1 MKRPWLAFLLS
12 FLLAGAGLWYLGR
25 LWSGV
30 INLLL
35 VIAIGVGC
43 VLFMPEAMFDEWG
56 PILGMTIPCI
66 SGIVAQQQAMLH
78 NKRMAGTGAAPA

>member
-1 MKRPWLAFLLS
+1 MKKPWLAFLLS

-43 VLFMPEAMFDEWG
+43 AILMPEAMLNEWG
-56 PILGMTIPCI
+56 PILGMTIPAA
-66 SGIVAQQQAMLH
+66 SGVFAQQQAMLH
-78 NKRMAGTGAAPA
+78 NKRLAGESVAPA

>member
-25 LWSGV
+25 LWSGL

-35 VIAIGVGC
+35 AIAIGIVC
-43 VLFMPEAMFDEWG
+43 AIFMPESMSNEWG
-56 PILGMTIPCI
+56 PILGMTVPVI
-66 SGIVAQQQAMLH
+66 SGVFAQQQAMLY
-78 NKRMAGTGAAPA
+78 NKRVAAAGVAIA